1 MRNDGESK
9 KFNRASNKE
18 FIKAD
23 RSPTESLAIVAPIV
37 SWYRNN
43 QLIKPSKYF
52 RMESSPDGTHSLSIL
67 EAFPEDSGNYRCVA
81 RNKAGETTCG
91 SLLKVQG
98 Q

>member
-1 MRNDGESK
+1 M
-9 KFNRASNKE
+9 
-18 FIKAD
+18 
-23 RSPTESLAIVAPIV
+23 TEECYFWLTAPIV

-91 SLLKVQG
+91 ALLKVQG
-98 Q
+98 QSLYSSLYSERRKYFVD